1 MAAALALPAV
11 ALPAVALPGH
21 GAKVAPAAALWSE
34 EAALWSEEAASVA
47 VASAADVLA
56 SSVAVAAA
64 VAAAAVDAASRL
76 RRTCP
81 GLPVDRLVQLAAVA
95 LGRDHIA
102 AAAAAAVPN
111 P

>member
-1 MAAALALPAV
+1 MAAAL

-21 GAKVAPAAALWSE
+21 GAKVAPA
-34 EAALWSEEAASVA
+34 AALWSEEAASVA

-81 GLPVDRLVQLAAVA
+81 GLPVDRLVELAAVA